1 MRVGRVAVSSAL
13 LLGALAAVVA
23 APPAAQEEPKQA
35 EKPAQAEP
43 AKPLEIPEEEKA
55 RKTPVPTSPESA
67 EAGRRLYRSQ
77 CAFCH
82 GEKGDGRGEF
92 AQELKLAVPDF
103 TQAEQQK
110 KRTDGDLFYIIT
122 EGHDRMPG
130 QKARLRPEQ
139 KWHLINF
146 IRSLAPPE
154 KTPKK

>member
-1 MRVGRVAVSSAL
+1 MRLGRVFMTFLLFVL
-13 LLGALAAVVA
+13 LLPFV
-23 APPAAQEEPKQA
+23 PATQES
-35 EKPAQAEP
+35 KPQEGNAAQAEA

-55 RKTPVPTSPESA
+55 RKNPVPSSPESA

-92 AQELKLAVPDF
+92 AQELKLTVPDF
-103 TQAEQQK
+103 TSADEQK
-110 KRTDGDLFYIIT
+110 KRTDGEFFYIIT
-122 EGHDRMPG
+122 EGHNRMPG

-154 KTPKK
+154 KTPEKK